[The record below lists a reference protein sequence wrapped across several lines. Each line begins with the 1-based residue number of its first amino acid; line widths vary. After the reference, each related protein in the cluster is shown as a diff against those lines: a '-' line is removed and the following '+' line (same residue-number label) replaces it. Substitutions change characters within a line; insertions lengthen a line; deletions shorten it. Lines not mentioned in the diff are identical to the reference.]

1 MQHTC
6 LVLVVMV
13 VLACCLVGV
22 PAAERDIVLNGQRLS
37 PAEIYDLA

>member
-1 MQHTC
+1 
-6 LVLVVMV
+6 MV